1 MLIFFS
7 ETTGPIET
15 KLGTNVRWMF
25 MFMFF
30 VDQKY
35 TKETRGPKV
44 SKSVYPYI
52 YEYKLFIVH
61 LFLMSFL
68 LMHS

>member
-1 MLIFFS
+1 MLTMLPPNLPFS
-7 ETTGPIET
+7 LIET

-44 SKSVYPYI
+44 SKSVYPT
-52 YEYKLFIVH
+52 LGTHQTF
-61 LFLMSFL
+61 S
-68 LMHS
+68 